1 LNAYV
6 VVDLGF
12 GDSGKGLLTD
22 FLVRQFGA
30 RVVVRYNGGA
40 QAGHHV
46 VTPDGRHHTF
56 AQFGSGTFIPGVQ
69 TYLSRHVVIHP
80 AALLAEG
87 DILEQRGVRDV
98 FSRIRVSDR
107 ALVITPFHQAA
118 NRIRE
123 IWRGSDRH
131 GSCGVG
137 VGETVEDSL
146 LHAED
151 SVLAGDLN
159 HPAILR
165 QKMRSIRDQKR
176 EQLVALCGENPTDPQ
191 LTWEWQVFEREDLID
206 TWIASITRI
215 SKLDLVVPDSVLEG
229 WLCETESV
237 IFEGAQGVLLDA
249 DAGFHPYTTWSRCTT
264 ANALDLIAE
273 MAPDS
278 RISSIGVIR
287 SYAVRHGPG
296 PFPTETDV
304 LTSLISEHN
313 KYSEWQ
319 GPVRYGWFD
328 KVLAQYALDRTG
340 GVDAFA
346 LTHIDLLQHLETW
359 KYCTGYKNYN
369 DLNGLLVDM
378 NISDG
383 VLGSLHVPRF
393 LSLDQRAHLTQALS
407 TVVPLL
413 ETCEVEEKSVIRK
426 IESLI
431 GHSVDIISRGP
442 STENVQILNSFPA

>member
-1 LNAYV
+1 
-6 VVDLGF
+6 
-12 GDSGKGLLTD
+12 
-22 FLVRQFGA
+22 
-30 RVVVRYNGGA
+30 
-40 QAGHHV
+40 
-46 VTPDGRHHTF
+46 
-56 AQFGSGTFIPGVQ
+56 
-69 TYLSRHVVIHP
+69 
-80 AALLAEG
+80 
-87 DILEQRGVRDV
+87 
-98 FSRIRVSDR
+98 
-107 ALVITPFHQAA
+107 
-118 NRIRE
+118 
-123 IWRGSDRH
+123 
-131 GSCGVG
+131 
-137 VGETVEDSL
+137 
-146 LHAED
+146 
-151 SVLAGDLN
+151 
-159 HPAILR
+159 
-165 QKMRSIRDQKR
+165 
-176 EQLVALCGENPTDPQ
+176 
-191 LTWEWQVFEREDLID
+191 
-206 TWIASITRI
+206 
-215 SKLDLVVPDSVLEG
+215 
-229 WLCETESV
+229 
-237 IFEGAQGVLLDA
+237 
-249 DAGFHPYTTWSRCTT
+249 
-264 ANALDLIAE
+264 
-273 MAPDS
+273 
-278 RISSIGVIR
+278 
-287 SYAVRHGPG
+287 
-296 PFPTETDV
+296 V